1 MTDDYRE
8 HYGAGVEE
16 GRLDRGTSS
25 LEFERTKELIDRF
38 LPPPP
43 ASLLDVG
50 GGPGA
55 YSAWLAQR
63 GYRTHL
69 IDPVPLHVEQAVARA
84 TRLGL
89 DYTATLG
96 DARALEEDA
105 VSWDAV
111 LMLGPLYHLTDEKD
125 RIQAL
130 REARR
135 VVRPG
140 GIVAVAMISRFAS
153 LFDAVVHGYLD
164 DPDFAQ
170 IVERD
175 LRDGQHRNPT
185 GNPDWFTTAYFH
197 RPEEIPDEFASAG
210 LQLEGLFG
218 IEGLGHLVP
227 DLLDEPGG
235 RARLI
240 WAARAIEEEPSLSG
254 LSDHLLAIARPG

>member
-8 HYGAGVEE
+8 HYSGGVEE

-25 LEFERTKELIDRF
+25 LEYERTKELLDRF

-43 ASLLDVG
+43 ASVLDVG

-63 GYRTHL
+63 GYQTHL

-84 TRLGL
+84 NRLGL
-89 DYTATLG
+89 DYTAALG

-111 LMLGPLYHLTDEKD
+111 LMLGPLYHLTDHKD

-197 RPEEIPDEFASAG
+197 RPEEIPAEFAAAG
-210 LQLEGLFG
+210 LHLEGLFG

-227 DLLDEPGG
+227 DLLDEPAG

-240 WAARAIEEEPSLSG
+240 RAARAIEEEPSLSG